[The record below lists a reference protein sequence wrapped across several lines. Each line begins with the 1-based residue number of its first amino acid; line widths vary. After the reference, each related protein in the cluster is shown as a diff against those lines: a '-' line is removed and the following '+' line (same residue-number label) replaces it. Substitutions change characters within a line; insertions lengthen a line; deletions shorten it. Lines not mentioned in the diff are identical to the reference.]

1 MKFYRAGLIE
11 FLAFVAIVAALVSLH
26 SRRLDNA
33 MAIGWLLVLVA
44 ASARLIYKWW
54 RVRNDP
60 VAFRTMTASRWSAV
74 LPPRVMRWMMGDS
87 DKHDPK

>member
-11 FLAFVAIVAALVSLH
+11 FLIFLAAIAVLTTLH

-33 MAIGWLLVLVA
+33 LAIGWVLVLAA
-44 ASARLIYKWW
+44 ASVRLIYKWW
-54 RVRNDP
+54 HVRNDP
-60 VAFRTMTASRWSAV
+60 DALRHMNASRWSAV

-87 DKHDPK
+87 GKDKSE